1 VRPPRAPRLL
11 YLTNSD
17 WIGGMERSVVNLS
30 RELTDRGWA
39 VRSVFLET
47 PRTPALLEW
56 ARAQGF
62 EAESSP
68 ALLSYF
74 ERHTYRRM
82 FALRRLVARSGAD
95 VVHVHVGSNF
105 LPLKDVLAIRLSGR
119 RTCVA
124 SIHSAE
130 PWTGDNRNARRKTRA
145 AAALC
150 HLLIV
155 HSNATRQVL
164 LDAGVPARKIR
175 LITLGVRA
183 PDVRPARDAARA
195 RLGIPAS
202 AFVVTTNA
210 RLEPHKGIADL
221 IAATAQLPDPEG
233 SIVLQIAG
241 EGPQRQDLERLAA
254 MLLPGRA
261 RFLGHVAD
269 HADLYAATDVFAM
282 PTRNAKESF
291 GLVFIEAAFHGVP
304 SVGTRVGGIPD
315 AIVDRQTGLL
325 VPPNAPAELA
335 VALARLRA
343 DDALR
348 SRLGLA
354 AQARAHELFTV
365 GRMADRYEEAYGER
379 VLNRISTTG
388 QDSANAR
395 IR

>member
-1 VRPPRAPRLL
+1 
-11 YLTNSD
+11 
-17 WIGGMERSVVNLS
+17 MERSVINLS

-47 PRTPALLEW
+47 PRTAALLEW
-56 ARAQGF
+56 ARALGF
-62 EAESSP
+62 AAESSP

-74 ERHTYRRM
+74 EPHTYRKLL
-82 FALRRLVARSGAD
+82 ALRRLVAQSRAD
-95 VVHVHVGSNF
+95 VVHLHVGSNF

-119 RTCVA
+119 RRCVA

-130 PWTGDNRNARRKTRA
+130 PWSQDNRSARRKTRA

-155 HSNATRQVL
+155 HSNATREVL
-164 LDAGVPARKIR
+164 LEAGVPARKIR
-175 LITLGVRA
+175 LIPLGVRM

-195 RLGIPAS
+195 RLGIPPT

-221 IAATAQLPDPEG
+221 IAAVAQLADPG
-233 SIVLQIAG
+233 ASIVLQVAG

-261 RFLGHVAD
+261 RFLGHLAD

-291 GLVFIEAAFHGVP
+291 GLVFIEAAFHGIP
-304 SVGTRVGGIPD
+304 SIGTRVGGIPD
-315 AIVDRQTGLL
+315 AIVDGETGLL
-325 VPPNAPAELA
+325 VAPNAPAELA
-335 VALARLRA
+335 AALDRLRA
-343 DDALR
+343 DGALR

-354 AQARAHELFTV
+354 AQARAQDLFTV
-365 GRMADRYEEAYGER
+365 GRMADRYEAAYRGR
-379 VLNRISTTG
+379 VLNRISTKG

-395 IR
+395 RR